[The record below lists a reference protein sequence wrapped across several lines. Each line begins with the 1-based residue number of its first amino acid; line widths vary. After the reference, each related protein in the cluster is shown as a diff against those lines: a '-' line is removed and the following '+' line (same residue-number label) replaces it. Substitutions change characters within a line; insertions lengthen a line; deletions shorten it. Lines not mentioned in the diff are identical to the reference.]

1 MKNHLQKNES
11 QQKNTR
17 NQKQFMLQFFF
28 THKSEFV
35 WIYRQNINIS
45 HKAFD
50 GKQYKFCAKKYTYLV
65 FIVI

>member
-35 WIYRQNINIS
+35 WIYRHNINIS

-50 GKQYKFCAKKYTYLV
+50 GKQYKS
-65 FIVI
+65 I